1 MEIKT
6 LHVSAIENG
15 TVIDHIPSKVV
26 FRVARI
32 LLLEDYPEHI
42 LIGTGLESKKLPS
55 KGIIKIKD
63 KYLDKEE
70 VNKIAL
76 IAPEATHIVIENYQI
91 KEKASVTIPDIITGI
106 TKCVNPNC
114 ITNME
119 NVLTKFDVISKIP
132 LKMRCRYCEK
142 IMDKQDL
149 NFY

>member
-6 LHVSAIENG
+6 LQVSAIENG

-32 LLLEDYPEHI
+32 LRLDEYPDRI
-42 LIGTGLESKKLPS
+42 LIGTGLESKRLPS

-76 IAPEATHIVIENYQI
+76 IAPEATHIVIKNY
-91 KEKASVTIPDIITGI
+91 IITDKTTVSVPDSVAGI

-114 ITNME
+114 ITNIETVM
-119 NVLTKFDVISKIP
+119 TKFDVISKIP
-132 LKMRCRYCEK
+132 LKMRCHYCEK
-142 IMDKQDL
+142 IMDKKDL
-149 NFY
+149 NFF

>member
-1 MEIKT
+1 MEVKT
-6 LHVSAIENG
+6 LQVSAIENG

-32 LLLEDYPEHI
+32 LLLDEYRDLI

-63 KYLDKEE
+63 KFLDKEE

-76 IAPEATHIVIENYQI
+76 IAPEATHIVIRNYQI
-91 KEKASVTIPDIITGI
+91 TEKTTVTIPDVISGI

-119 NVLTKFDVISKIP
+119 NVKTKFDVISKLP

-142 IMDKQDL
+142 IMDKKDL

>member
-6 LHVSAIENG
+6 LQVSAIENG

-32 LLLEDYPEHI
+32 LLLEEYPDRI
-42 LIGTGLESKKLPS
+42 LIGTGLESKRLSS

-76 IAPEATHIVIENYQI
+76 IAPEATHIVIKNYQI
-91 KEKASVTIPDIITGI
+91 TEKTTVTIPDTVTGI

-119 NVLTKFDVISKIP
+119 NVKTKFDVISKVP

-142 IMDKQDL
+142 IMDKKDL

>member
-6 LHVSAIENG
+6 LQVSAIENG

-32 LLLEDYPEHI
+32 LLLDEYPDRL
-42 LIGTGLESKKLPS
+42 LIGTGLESKRLPS

-76 IAPEATHIVIENYQI
+76 IAPEATHIVIKNYQI
-91 KEKASVTIPDIITGI
+91 TEKTTVSVPDTVTGI

-119 NVLTKFDVISKIP
+119 NVMTKFDVISKTP

-142 IMDKQDL
+142 IMDKKDL

>member
-32 LLLEDYPEHI
+32 LLLEEYPEHI

-76 IAPEATHIVIENYQI
+76 IAPEATHIVIENYKI
-91 KEKASVTIPDIITGI
+91 KEKASVTIPDIVTGI

-119 NVLTKFDVISKIP
+119 NVMTKFDVISKTP
-132 LKMRCRYCEK
+132 LKMKCRYCEK
-142 IMDKQDL
+142 IMDKKDL